1 MSDQV
6 RINGNQ
12 LSWSSASL
20 KIDGERYFGVTSI
33 SYGDSLEVEKGY
45 GMGRH
50 HAPTTRTAGK
60 YTVEPLALTMRK
72 DSAQELRSQLA
83 ARANGRGIGSVEV
96 PIVLQFVEP
105 TSGLQHTV
113 EFERCRYTKAATSA
127 EEGPSGIMEDVE
139 FDVMVIRR
147 DGVVLFDES
156 EG

>member
-12 LSWSSASL
+12 FSWSSISL
-20 KIDGERYFGVTSI
+20 KIDGEQYFGVTSI
-33 SYGDSLEVEKGY
+33 SYGDALEVEKGY

-60 YTVEPLALTMRK
+60 YTVEPLAITMRK
-72 DSAQELRSQLA
+72 DSANELRLQLA
-83 ARANGRGIGSVEV
+83 ARSGGRGVSSVEI

-105 TSGLQHTV
+105 SSNLQHTV
-113 EFERCRYTKAATSA
+113 EFERCRYVKDASSA
-127 EEGPSGIMEDVE
+127 EEGPSGLMTEVE
-139 FDVMVIRR
+139 FDVMLIRR